1 MAKTRGGRGHT
12 RDKGRPSVPISK
24 AATAPAATNLRQ
36 DAISTQSRLRSTE
49 RGKRRPILEE
59 LAEARKSAVLAYVT
73 VGRKNLGTVVGS
85 DVIRIF
91 HDHLAAMGKQKKI
104 DLLLITR
111 GGNTL
116 VPLRLN
122 SLLREFA
129 DEVAVLVPYM
139 AHSAGTLICLG
150 ADEIVMGAM
159 GELAPVD
166 PSVSNQFNPVRSS
179 EDFPDGKS
187 PSPRPRLPIS
197 VEDVTSYLQLAL
209 GKAGLDAAGMN
220 AAFSSLTKEVHPLA
234 LGNIMRQHTLI
245 RHLVRQLLIL
255 HMDEKTDKEKIEL
268 IIEMLT
274 EKLYSHDYLITRNEA
289 ERMGLKVAKPS
300 DKVDECIWSLFKLY
314 EGFLNIDKDI
324 DLASAG
330 AELHTYIC
338 TDAGL
343 IESVALCDA
352 YSYKGSI
359 SRKSATKIDLKIESQ
374 GWERC

>member
-1 MAKTRGGRGHT
+1 MVAL
-12 RDKGRPSVPISK
+12 SK
-24 AATAPAATNLRQ
+24 APTVPPATNPRQ
-36 DAISTQSRLRSTE
+36 NAVSTQISLRSAE
-49 RGKRRPILEE
+49 RGKRLPLLEE
-59 LAEARKSAVLAYVT
+59 LAKARKSAVLAYAT

-91 HDHLAAMGKQKKI
+91 HDHLSAMGKQKKI

-166 PSVSNQFNPVRSS
+166 PSVSNQFNPVQSS

-197 VEDVTSYLQLAL
+197 VEDVTSYLQLASE
-209 GKAGLDAAGMN
+209 KASLDKAGMN
-220 AAFSSLTKEVHPLA
+220 AAFSALTKEIHPLA

-245 RHLVRQLLIL
+245 RHLVRRLLIL
-255 HMDEKTDKEKIEL
+255 HMDEKTDKEKVDSIVE
-268 IIEMLT
+268 ILT
-274 EKLYSHDYLITRNEA
+274 EKLYAHDYLITRNEA
-289 ERMGLKVAKPS
+289 ECMGLKVAKAS
-300 DKVDECIWSLFKLY
+300 DKVEEYIWSLFKLY
-314 EGFLNIDKDI
+314 EGFLGIDKEI
-324 DLASAG
+324 NLASMVRAKKP
-330 AELHTYIC
+330 AYLC

-352 YSYKGSI
+352 FSYKGLI
-359 SRKSATKIDLKIESQ
+359 DLKGATKIDLKIESQ